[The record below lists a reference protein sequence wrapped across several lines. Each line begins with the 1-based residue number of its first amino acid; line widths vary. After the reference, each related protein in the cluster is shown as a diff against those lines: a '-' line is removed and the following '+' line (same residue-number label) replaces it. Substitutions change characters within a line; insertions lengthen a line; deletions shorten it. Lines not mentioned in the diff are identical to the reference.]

1 MDSKN
6 VYKDTEAIQQDL
18 CINVDERKKLS
29 ELTVAQQEM
38 ISIAKAVSEDAK
50 LAIFDEPTA
59 LLTDEDTRMLF
70 GIIRRMKE
78 KGLGI
83 IYISHRLEELF
94 EICDEVTVLKDGKFA
109 GHKLISETNSDE
121 LVSMMV
127 GREMTDMYDI
137 EHPAVGETVLEVRGL
152 TKKGVFEDISFKVHR
167 GEILGLFGLVG
178 SGRTETVRT
187 IFGAERYDSGSVL
200 VEGKEVKISNPADA
214 IKNGISLLPENRR
227 EQGLCLALSIKHNTN
242 LASYGD
248 ISRLGGVD
256 LKREHANAQH
266 YKDAIGI
273 KTPSLEQ
280 LVRNLSGGNQQ
291 KVVISKW
298 LCKKSKVFIFDEPT
312 VGIDVNAKREIYK
325 LLEKLTMEGNS
336 IILISSYLP
345 EVLGLANRVVVFS
358 EGKVAGEISS
368 DEIRNIPHNELEKKA
383 VLLASGIKS

>member
-1 MDSKN
+1 M
-6 VYKDTEAIQQDL
+6 YKDSEAILQDL
-18 CINVDERKKLS
+18 GINVDVRKKLS

-109 GHKLISETNSDE
+109 GHQLISETHSDE

>member
-1 MDSKN
+1 M
-6 VYKDTEAIQQDL
+6 
-18 CINVDERKKLS
+18 
-29 ELTVAQQEM
+29 
-38 ISIAKAVSEDAK
+38 
-50 LAIFDEPTA
+50 
-59 LLTDEDTRMLF
+59 
-70 GIIRRMKE
+70 
-78 KGLGI
+78 
-83 IYISHRLEELF
+83 
-94 EICDEVTVLKDGKFA
+94 
-109 GHKLISETNSDE
+109 
-121 LVSMMV
+121 
-127 GREMTDMYDI
+127 
-137 EHPAVGETVLEVRGL
+137 
-152 TKKGVFEDISFKVHR
+152 
-167 GEILGLFGLVG
+167 
-178 SGRTETVRT
+178 
-187 IFGAERYDSGSVL
+187 
-200 VEGKEVKISNPADA
+200 KISNPADA

-336 IILISSYLP
+336 IIL
-345 EVLGLANRVVVFS
+345 F
-358 EGKVAGEISS
+358 
-368 DEIRNIPHNELEKKA
+368 PHIFPKCWAWQTALS
-383 VLLASGIKS
+383 VIQRGQGRRGDQQR

>member
-1 MDSKN
+1 
-6 VYKDTEAIQQDL
+6 
-18 CINVDERKKLS
+18 
-29 ELTVAQQEM
+29 
-38 ISIAKAVSEDAK
+38 
-50 LAIFDEPTA
+50 
-59 LLTDEDTRMLF
+59 
-70 GIIRRMKE
+70 MKE